1 MFADVMRTPVETLQ
15 ANETGALGIAI
26 ATAAAT
32 GEYASLEEATKHM
45 ASFSATIYPNME
57 RSDIYDRKYRLY
69 VRAIECLDG
78 LWDDMQKVIDGRE

>member
-26 ATAAAT
+26 ATAAAV
-32 GEYASLEEATKHM
+32 GEYASLEEATQHM
-45 ASFSATIYPNME
+45 ASFSPTIQPDAARADM
-57 RSDIYDRKYRLY
+57 YDKKYQLY

-78 LWDDMQKVIDGRE
+78 LWDDMQKVIDGK